1 MRTTLD
7 RLKIN
12 DIGKVVDI
20 KGNAILKRKL
30 LAMGITRGAQ
40 IKVVR
45 VAPLKDPIEIELK
58 GYKLSL
64 RRNEAENILVEIKE
78 VN

>member
-30 LAMGITRGAQ
+30 LAMGITRDAQ